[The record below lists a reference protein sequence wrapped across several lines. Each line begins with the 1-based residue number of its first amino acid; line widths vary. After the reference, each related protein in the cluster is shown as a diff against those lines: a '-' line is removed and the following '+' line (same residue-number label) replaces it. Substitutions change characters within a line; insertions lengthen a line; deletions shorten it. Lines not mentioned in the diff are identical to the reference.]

1 MAILCDRNTSL
12 LVQGLGRMGQFHAN
26 LSIEYGTKV
35 VAGVHPGKGGQVI
48 EGIPVYETAQQ
59 AAAETGANAS
69 VIFISCISAWEV
81 ALLAAK
87 KRLRLTLEVPE
98 WIAKS
103 ERLPFFHFLPV
114 DNSVAVKSVNLPQP
128 LHSDPADRI
137 IIATAITIAA
147 PVVTKDEKLLNY
159 PHVKTIW

>member
-1 MAILCDRNTSL
+1 MIVLDTHAWVWFVSNPDL
-12 LVQGLGRMGQFHAN
+12 LSKPARKAVD
-26 LSIEYGTKV
+26 
-35 VAGVHPGKGGQVI
+35 
-48 EGIPVYETAQQ
+48 
-59 AAAETGANAS
+59 AAMEQKE
-69 VIFISCISAWEV
+69 IFISCISAWEV
-81 ALLAAK
+81 ALLVAK
-87 KRLRLTLEVPE
+87 KRLRLTLEVPD

-114 DNSVAVKSVNLPQP
+114 DNSIAVKSVNLPQP

-159 PHVKTIW
+159 PHLKTIW